1 MTNFAE
7 EISAAAEEAGD
18 RPAVKLDDIALTY
31 SLLDGATRHAAGM
44 LRAKGVEP
52 GDAVGL
58 QMPNV
63 PYFPVLYFGALRLG
77 AVLVPM
83 NPLLKGREGEYY
95 LKDSGAKVM
104 VAWHDFAAPAQEGS
118 DAAGAECVLAK

>member
-7 EISAAAEEAGD
+7 ELTAAAAEAGD
-18 RPAVKLDDIALTY
+18 RPAVKLDDITLTY
-31 SLLDGATRHAAGM
+31 ALLDGATRHAAGL

-83 NPLLKGREGEYY
+83 NPLLKGREVEYY
-95 LKDSGAKVM
+95 LTDSGANVM
-104 VAWHDFAAPAQEGS
+104 IAWHDFAGPAR
-118 DAAGAECVLAK
+118 